1 MPKTKRENFLQ
12 FFMNQK
18 IDLNGTWQLRWN
30 DGERGERPKRVLA
43 GDVNWSRAWS
53 ASVPGSVHETLL
65 EHGVI
70 ADPGIGTNVLS
81 CRWVEETVWYYRR
94 TFQLPRLREAERAWL
109 YFETLDLAAKIYLN
123 GVEIGSHANAFHP
136 CRIEATAALRAG
148 ENELVVEIESGIY
161 HAMTRSSEGYG
172 LRINHRQTK
181 SNWLRKTQSEF
192 GWDWS
197 PRLVNVGIPGSVRLE
212 ICSGVRW
219 ERAALISDLSADLT
233 KGSVTARVFAENLT
247 AKPMPGELLLKLGK
261 SNDPLR
267 VPVVL
272 QPGMNTLEAT
282 LLVTN
287 PKLWWPVGHGKPN
300 RSEAT
305 VELVIGGKIEGSLAR
320 KIGFRHVR
328 VNQDKHSERGR
339 YFIIEINGKPI
350 FCKGGN
356 YVPADLILSR
366 IDRRR
371 HAVLLD
377 RALEANCNFLRV
389 WGGGVYESD
398 EFYDLCDEKG
408 IMVWQDFIFACGK
421 YPATDEAF
429 LADVTQEARHQVRRL
444 AHHPSLIAW
453 CGNNEIEQGYWEWGY
468 EKGVAFPDYAL
479 YHLVLPRL
487 MREEDPG
494 RYYQPSSPFS
504 PDGES
509 PTADHL
515 GDQHPWSLGF
525 HDNDFRKYR
534 DMICRFSNEGGI
546 LGPNN
551 LLATREC
558 FGGAPGKIG
567 TFPWELHDN
576 AVTSWETKP
585 AYAPDHMFEQWL
597 GKQVAELSLEDYVY
611 WGGVLQGVG
620 LSEYIKNFRRRMFDS
635 SSAVFWMFNDMW
647 PCTRSW
653 TIVDWKQR
661 RNPAFWPVRRAFA
674 PISVVVTREEKCVK
688 VYGINE
694 GEETTATLRCGLMAL
709 TGKYPLDERKAV
721 TLPANASTM
730 IAEFPAAQWDK
741 LGLTTHVAFAT
752 LGNDGAEIARDCLI
766 LPLFREMKWPKSK
779 VRVTRKGDQVFFTSD
794 TFAWRVCLDL
804 DGEHP
809 LADNFFD
816 IYPGIPTVL
825 PWPEK
830 NATPKV
836 LLCGFL

>member
-1 MPKTKRENFLQ
+1 
-12 FFMNQK
+12 MNQT

-30 DGERGERPKRVLA
+30 DGERGERANRVLA

-70 ADPGIGTNVLS
+70 PDPGIGTNVLA
-81 CRWVEETVWYYRR
+81 CRWVEETVWFYRR
-94 TFQLPRLREAERAWL
+94 TFKLPNLRKGDRAWL
-109 YFETLDLAAKIYLN
+109 FFETLDLAANIYLN
-123 GVEIGSHANAFHP
+123 GVQIGSHANAFRP
-136 CRIEATAALRAG
+136 CRVEATSLLRNG
-148 ENELVVEIESGIY
+148 DNELVVEIESGIF

-172 LRINHRQTK
+172 LRLNHRQTK

-197 PRLVNVGIPGSVRLE
+197 PRLVNVGMPGGVRLE
-212 ICSGVRW
+212 ICSGIRW
-219 ERAALISDLSADLT
+219 DNAVLISDLSADLSQ
-233 KGSVTARVFAENLT
+233 GSVTARVFAENLT
-247 AKPMPGELLLKLGK
+247 AKPTSGELLLKLGK
-261 SNDPLR
+261 SNNLVR
-267 VPVVL
+267 VPVLL
-272 QPGMNTLEAT
+272 QPGMNKLEAV
-282 LLVTN
+282 LPVAN
-287 PKLWWPVGHGKPN
+287 PKLWWPIGHGKQT
-300 RSEAT
+300 RSEVT
-305 VELVIGGKIEGSLAR
+305 VELVVAGKTEGTLTL

-328 VNQDKHSERGR
+328 VNQEKHPERGR

-371 HAVLLD
+371 HAALID

-398 EFYDLCDEKG
+398 DFYDLCDEKG

-444 AHHPSLIAW
+444 AHHPSLVAW
-453 CGNNEIEQGYWEWGY
+453 CGNNEIEQGNWEWDY
-468 EKGVAFPDYAL
+468 EQGVAFPDYAL

-525 HDNDFRKYR
+525 SDNDFRKYR
-534 DMICRFSNEGGI
+534 DMICRFPNEGGI

-558 FGGAPGKIG
+558 FGDTPGKIG
-567 TFPWELHDN
+567 TFPWEIHDN
-576 AVTSWETKP
+576 AVTSWDKIP
-585 AYAPDHMFEQWL
+585 AYAPDLMFEQWL
-597 GKQVAELSLEDYVY
+597 GKSTGSLSLEDYVY
-611 WGGVLQGVG
+611 WGGVLQGLG

-635 SSAVFWMFNDMW
+635 SAAVFWMFNDMW

-674 PISVVVTREEKCVK
+674 PVTVVVTREEKSVK

-694 GEETTATLRCGLMAL
+694 GDEITATLRFGLMAL
-709 TGKYPLDERKAV
+709 SGKYPLDESKAV
-721 TLPANASTM
+721 TLPANASTV

-741 LGLTTHVAFAT
+741 LGIKTHVAFAV
-752 LGNDGAEIARDCLI
+752 LSNNGSEIARDCLI
-766 LPLFREMKWPKSK
+766 LPLFREMKWPKAK
-779 VRVTRKGDQVFFTSD
+779 VSVTCKGGKAIFTSD
-794 TFAWRVCLDL
+794 TFAWRVCIDL
-804 DGEHP
+804 EGKES

-825 PWPEK
+825 AWPD
-830 NATPKV
+830 NLAAPKV
-836 LLCGFL
+836 LLSGFI